1 MLLFRIVF
9 DFGVDFKL
17 VFMLMQR
24 ERSGSGGG
32 GGSGCCSGAS
42 QAAGGQPIRYATGE
56 ILMQYNDVPTSAFGM
71 RFGHGLTYGNRM
83 PDDVTAG
90 GGWMSNQPHLILT
103 TIPCPPPQSAPP
115 GTQNLSWFKAAGK
128 DHLWARS
135 GHRLRIQSL
144 RAPERSHAPR
154 RRGRELSHRAG
165 SLLAH
170 LRRHGQLEGQ
180 QGELRLFQHQR
191 SYVLD
196 IRAR

>member
-1 MLLFRIVF
+1 
-9 DFGVDFKL
+9 
-17 VFMLMQR
+17 
-24 ERSGSGGG
+24 
-32 GGSGCCSGAS
+32 
-42 QAAGGQPIRYATGE
+42 
-56 ILMQYNDVPTSAFGM
+56 MQYNDVPTSAFGM

-115 GTQNLSWFKAAGK
+115 GTQNLSWFKAQ
-128 DHLWARS
+128 ARITFGPGQGIVFES
-135 GHRLRIQSL
+135 NPYVLQNVPML
-144 RAPERSHAPR
+144 HAVEGGSYP
-154 RRGRELSHRAG
+154 HRAG

-196 IRAR
+196 IAAR